1 MVGEAGGKEVGLF
14 FARCSQTDRQG
25 QTDRRREK
33 QAGRGSAGEKAG
45 EGRKGV
51 KAREV
56 PSHHTLPHSMSTES
70 RAPWNTAWSHHV
82 PCGAHGVQVIQLQ
95 SSSSGRSAGW
105 LDLK

>member
-1 MVGEAGGKEVGLF
+1 ME
-14 FARCSQTDRQG
+14 G
-25 QTDRRREK
+25 Q
-33 QAGRGSAGEKAG
+33 GRGGPGEVKG
-45 EGRKGV
+45 EEKGRKEQGT
-51 KAREV
+51 EV

-105 LDLK
+105 LDLKLSLNTMNCISVDDTVLCHGQ

>member
-45 EGRKGV
+45 EGREGV
-51 KAREV
+51 KAREGREGV
-56 PSHHTLPHSMSTES
+56 REKKSEIGPGWALSCSKEEKNKQAALKLTPDRNVKNEES
-70 RAPWNTAWSHHV
+70 N
-82 PCGAHGVQVIQLQ
+82 Q
-95 SSSSGRSAGW
+95 W
-105 LDLK
+105 LY